1 MNVSRETI
9 FQALFDLV
17 SQAPGFVTR
26 SRRWVPWS
34 NCPASLQPA
43 LYQVQSNQR
52 ADEQAATGLT
62 RWTLHA
68 WLMIYNRVSADPRAI
83 SSTPLNQLVDGI
95 EEILQAPRGEK
106 QTLGGIVTQCS
117 IMGDVLLDEGVLD
130 QQGIA
135 MLPIVIITGE

>member
-1 MNVSRETI
+1 MNVDRETV

-43 LYQVQSNQR
+43 LYQAQSNQR

-68 WLMIYNRVSADPRAI
+68 WLMIYNRIGADPAAI
-83 SSTPLNQLVDGI
+83 PSTPLNQLVDAV
-95 EEILQAPRGEK
+95 ENVLQAPCGEK
-106 QTLGGIVTQCS
+106 QTLGGLVTQCS
-117 IMGDVLLDEGVLD
+117 IVGDVLIDEGVLD